1 MSIHSAADSVM
12 ASSELDFDFDSIV
25 LNSTVYR
32 RAFAKAK
39 YSAATEPL
47 EQIQG
52 DLIDFSETDTLRPL
66 GNGKDGSD
74 VGELAIAEG
83 LLGLRFSI
91 AVGAPPMTGVS
102 S

>member
-25 LNSTVYR
+25 LNSAAYR

-47 EQIQG
+47 QHIEG

-66 GNGKDGSD
+66 GGGNDSTD

-91 AVGAPPMTGVS
+91 AVGAQAMIEVPS
-102 S
+102 